1 MDNKNTISVKEM
13 IEIIHKNEFVRR
25 TSVNFY
31 NKNIGET
38 ISTVIFHKGYTCV
51 YAIRPV
57 EVIMTQLDYGC
68 ATINFEKAKEIC
80 WSYNEVDDIMSYVVY
95 LDNGDYYIIEMWEKL
110 KKDIDKSDNVC

>member
-1 MDNKNTISVKEM
+1 MDNKNTISIKEM
-13 IEIIHKNEFVRR
+13 IEIIHENEFIRR

-31 NKNIGET
+31 NKNIGEI

-57 EVIMTQLDYGC
+57 EVIMTQLDYGY

-80 WSYNEVDDIMSYVVY
+80 WSYNEIDDIMSYVVY

-110 KKDIDKSDNVC
+110 KKNVDKSDNVC